1 MKTKETRGITL
12 ITLAVTIVVLLI
24 LAGVSINTVVG
35 DNGIIKKAQNSAE
48 LTKES
53 EAKEIINRAIME
65 FYLTNDYETLEDFLK
80 DKVLFGRIDKVEKNT
95 DGTLKVWKNGYSVT
109 TENKTNSLN
118 NDNNNN
124 ENKTIKISV
133 TPYEGI
139 YDGSEHEAIINV
151 NVEPTDAILAYST
164 DGTNYSTKIPTIIN
178 AGTFSIKI
186 RASKENYET
195 KIITVIAKIE
205 KAEGNL
211 TLSETNCTIN
221 YPNSTA
227 FEVSG
232 NLGTLSVSSSDTNVA
247 TASINGTTVT
257 VKSIA
262 AGTAT
267 ITVKSTAS
275 TNYNEKMTTYSVTV
289 KYQKFTGNSGVGF
302 YADTDRDGIP
312 DGIIFEDFKI
322 GGSGDWGP
330 GVYNAYTISKVSNT
344 KDYYIS
350 QFSYNGAFGTKD
362 VLSTVSTGNNRFY
375 VMGLEDYSDNLY
387 SFSNAYAITSG
398 EWSVPKRN
406 EWAAFIDQLTI
417 TSSNYR
423 TFKLNSWYWSSE
435 QINGTTGYYAR
446 FTGGAAIAGNVSAN
460 NWRNLNFVRLA
471 RTF

>member
-48 LTKES
+48 LAKES

-109 TENKTNSLN
+109 TENKTNSSN

-139 YDGSEHEAIINV
+139 YDGSEHETITNV
-151 NVEPTDAILAYST
+151 RAEPTDAILAYST

-221 YPNSTA
+221 YPNSTT
-227 FEVSG
+227 FTVSG
-232 NLGTLSVSSSDTNVA
+232 NTETLSVSSSNTSVA
-247 TASINGTTVT
+247 TVSISGSTVT
-257 VKSIA
+257 AKSVA

-267 ITVKSTAS
+267 ITVKSAAS
-275 TNYNEKMTTYSVTV
+275 TNYNEKTATYSVTV
-289 KYQKFTGNSGVGF
+289 QNPTFTGDSGVGY
-302 YADTDRDGIP
+302 YADTDGDGTP
-312 DGIIFEDFKI
+312 DGIIFEDFKK
-322 GGSGDWGP
+322 GGSGTWGT
-330 GVYNAYTISKVSNT
+330 GLYRSYTISTVSST
-344 KDYYIS
+344 KSYYIS
-350 QFSYNGAFGTKD
+350 QINYKGPFGTKD
-362 VLSTVSTGNNRFY
+362 VLTATGSGNARFY
-375 VMGLEDYSDNLY
+375 VMALSDYNNSAQY
-387 SFSNAYAITSG
+387 TFEKAKGITSG
-398 EWSVPKRN
+398 EWSVPTVN
-406 EWAAFIDQLTI
+406 EWAAFGGQLGI
-417 TSSNYR
+417 TTSNYSGYGV
-423 TFKLNSWYWSSE
+423 KAKYYWSSSP
-435 QINGTTGYYAR
+435 IRSSGYLVDFRLGKITY
-446 FTGGAAIAGNVSAN
+446 S
-460 NWRNLNFVRLA
+460 LDDSLPSSVRLA